1 MNVKRIT
8 GLGGKGSIEITKSC
22 SVDSANSG
30 GDGGSDTGRHE
41 LGEESPREASPREA
55 SDTISSLLSVEA
67 SAERL
72 SARTSRVG
80 LLTGYSGSA
89 SSGFLQ
95 LSSAPA
101 GKEAPRPTLE
111 SLYPTTPTEHS
122 SGPRTWPGDGAAAAQ
137 RAGGLQRAAQ
147 SVDASSDNTERF
159 VRTGAPTRRLHRRD
173 SLKLDG
179 LITDP
184 HGPQAS
190 NASVVWIGNVPAS
203 LPEQTI
209 RSAFAIFGAVGRVF
223 VRRKPGAQASW
234 ALLTFRS
241 AHAAVRPHTFPAATR
256 RVFSSSSSCSS
267 SRGA

>member
-1 MNVKRIT
+1 M
-8 GLGGKGSIEITKSC
+8 E
-22 SVDSANSG
+22 
-30 GDGGSDTGRHE
+30 
-41 LGEESPREASPREA
+41 SPREA

-122 SGPRTWPGDGAAAAQ
+122 SGPRTWPGHGAAAAQ

-159 VRTGAPTRRLHRRD
+159 VRKGAPTRRLHRRD

-184 HGPQAS
+184 QGTARRPRTPPWSGSGTCPRACRSRPSAPPLRSSEPSGECSCAASQARRR
-190 NASVVWIGNVPAS
+190 P
-203 LPEQTI
+203 
-209 RSAFAIFGAVGRVF
+209 GRY
-223 VRRKPGAQASW
+223 
-234 ALLTFRS
+234 
-241 AHAAVRPHTFPAATR
+241 
-256 RVFSSSSSCSS
+256 
-267 SRGA
+267 

>member
-1 MNVKRIT
+1 M
-8 GLGGKGSIEITKSC
+8 E
-22 SVDSANSG
+22 
-30 GDGGSDTGRHE
+30 
-41 LGEESPREASPREA
+41 SPREA

-101 GKEAPRPTLE
+101 GKEAPRPTIE

-147 SVDASSDNTERF
+147 SVDASARDNTERF

-241 AHAAVRPHTFPAATR
+241 AHAAVRPHTFPVATR